1 MFVVTGASGFIGRAT
16 VAALARRG
24 VPVLAAVRHMPDMEK
39 PIQTVRVTSY
49 SELKPPEA
57 DCVLLHLAEPR
68 DIGPAEDS
76 GSDYVAARRALLADL
91 LAKHWGHV
99 VYASSAAVYGDSNDA
114 TPHRTSEAI
123 APRGTYAK
131 AKATCEQVVLA
142 RGGAVARLSN
152 VYGLGMAPNNVVS
165 DILRQIAGD
174 GPLTVQGRRP
184 VRDYLWIG
192 DAAEGLAALATS
204 RKPGVFNFGT
214 GVGTSVEA
222 LAHTALAR
230 GGQPGRAVRATEEAE
245 RSSYLVLDISAT
257 TQQLGWTPH
266 VGLAQ
271 GLKILLGA
279 A

>member
-1 MFVVTGASGFIGRAT
+1 MFLVTGASGFIGRAT

-24 VPVLAAVRHMPDMEK
+24 VPVVAAARHMLDMEK

-68 DIGPAEDS
+68 NIGPAEDI

-99 VYASSAAVYGDSNDA
+99 VYASSAAVYDDNDA
-114 TPHRTSEAI
+114 TPHRTSEEI

-131 AKATCEQVVLA
+131 AKATCEQDVLE

-152 VYGLGMAPNNVVS
+152 VYGPGMAPNNVVS
-165 DILRQIAGD
+165 DILRQVPGE
-174 GPLTVQGRRP
+174 GPLTIQNRRP
-184 VRDYLWIG
+184 VRDYLWID
-192 DAAEGLAALATS
+192 DAAEGLAVLATS
-204 RKPGVFNFGT
+204 RKAGVFNFGT
-214 GVGTSVEA
+214 GVGTSVEV
-222 LAHTALAR
+222 LAHTALAG

-245 RSSYLVLDISAT
+245 RSSHLVLDISAT
-257 TQQLGWTPH
+257 TQQLGWTPQ

-271 GLKILLGA
+271 GLKILLGVA
-279 A
+279 